1 MLSLLNRAR
10 ILKQKG
16 VIGLNARNGLLV
28 MPSNPR
34 RLYPLVD
41 DKAKTKELATAAGIA
56 VPELYGKVANEYDAG
71 QLESMV
77 EGKDQFVIKPAQGSG
92 GDGIV
97 VVAGRA
103 GANRVRLVNGTIATF
118 GELRHHISNTLSGQ
132 YSLGG
137 KPDVALIEY
146 CVEFDPLFEKVS
158 YLGVPDIRVIVYAGV
173 PVMAMVRLPTRQSGG
188 KANLH
193 QGAVGAGVDIAAGI
207 TGGGVLGN
215 ERVDVHP
222 DTGASIAGLQLP
234 GWEQI
239 LTLAARCYELVGLGY
254 LGVDI
259 VLDRTLGPL
268 ILELNARPGLNIQ
281 IANGLGIGQRV
292 RWVQVNAEPE
302 LSVEERVALARRS
315 FDSASP
321 EAQMGL

>member
-1 MLSLLNRAR
+1 MISLMNRVR
-10 ILKQKG
+10 VLRDKG
-16 VIGLNARNGLLV
+16 VVGLNARNGLLV
-28 MPSNPR
+28 MPHNPR

-41 DKAKTKELATAAGIA
+41 DKAKTKELAIQEGIA
-56 VPELYGKVANEYDAG
+56 VPELYGTVTNEYDAG
-71 QLESMV
+71 QLEGMV

-158 YLGVPDIRVIVYAGV
+158 YLGVPDIRVIVFSGV
-173 PVMAMVRLPTRQSGG
+173 PIMAMVRLPTRQSGG

-193 QGAVGAGVDIAAGI
+193 QGAVGAGVDIATGV

-215 ERVDVHP
+215 DRVDVHP

-234 GWEQI
+234 GWEKI
-239 LTLAARCYELVGLGY
+239 LALAARCYDLVGLGY

-281 IANGLGIGQRV
+281 IATGLGIGRRV
-292 RWVQVNAEPE
+292 RWVEENCESGLA
-302 LSVEERVALARRS
+302 VEDRVELARRNFS
-315 FDSASP
+315 SASP
-321 EAQMGL
+321 ERQIPL

>member
-1 MLSLLNRAR
+1 MKR
-10 ILKQKG
+10 ISVLREKG
-16 VIGLNARNGLLV
+16 VVGLNARNGLLV
-28 MPSNPR
+28 MPHNPR

-41 DKAKTKELATAAGIA
+41 DKAKTKELASQAGIA
-56 VPELYGKVANEYDAG
+56 VPELYGTVTNEYDAG

-158 YLGVPDIRVIVYAGV
+158 YLGVPDIRVIVFSGV

-193 QGAVGAGVDIAAGI
+193 QGAVGAGVDIATGV

-215 ERVDVHP
+215 DRVDVHP

-234 GWEQI
+234 GWGKI
-239 LTLAARCYELVGLGY
+239 LTLAARCYDLVGLGY

-281 IANGLGIGQRV
+281 IATGLGIGRRV
-292 RWVQVNAEPE
+292 QW
-302 LSVEERVALARRS
+302 VEENCEAGLAVEARVEVARRN

-321 EAQMGL
+321 EGQIQL